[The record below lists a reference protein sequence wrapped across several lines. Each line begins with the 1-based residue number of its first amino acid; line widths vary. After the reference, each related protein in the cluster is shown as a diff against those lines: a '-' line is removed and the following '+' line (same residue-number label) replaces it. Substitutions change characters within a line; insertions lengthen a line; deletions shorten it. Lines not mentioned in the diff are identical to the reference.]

1 MTRILLIETLKL
13 ELLSVDLPYTYT
25 LMFYVSINSNVLY
38 IPPLFLTFHIPLIFA
53 L

>member
-1 MTRILLIETLKL
+1 MTMVEINL

-25 LMFYVSINSNVLY
+25 CKFQVSINSNVLY
-38 IPPLFLTFHIPLIFA
+38 IPPHFLAFDIPLRFA